1 MQRSE
6 WVAYS
11 TGMDGVKLLTCHFR
25 DLKIKDLISTI
36 STSIPGKARS
46 TKHHGL
52 VNQPQVAEQY
62 LQAAAAINIHN
73 YNQSGSAA
81 LEDVWHT
88 KNPRQRQLAGILGF
102 CFTNGFLAMKYFTDK
117 HLKQHTFK
125 MAVAQALTSYQTIN
139 LYKTRQLE
147 KSSITEDALHTM
159 AKLPNSRNCYY
170 CWHGYSTPWT
180 NHKRIFCPFMF
191 HISLTIFIC
200 AEN

>member
-1 MQRSE
+1 
-6 WVAYS
+6 
-11 TGMDGVKLLTCHFR
+11 MDGVKLLTCHFR
-25 DLKIKDLISTI
+25 DLKIKDFISTI

-147 KSSITEDALHTM
+147 KSSITENAIHTM
-159 AKLPNSRNCYY
+159 AKLQNPEIVITAGMVTPHHGPIVKVQHSSAFNAMFY
-170 CWHGYSTPWT
+170 CA
-180 NHKRIFCPFMF
+180 NHPRV
-191 HISLTIFIC
+191 SVGSFI
-200 AEN
+200 